1 MDKLEEKLGYAFRR
15 KELLATA
22 LTHSSW
28 ANENKSS
35 GATCN
40 ERLEFLGDAILGLI
54 VASALYENT
63 PEMPEGQ
70 MTRVRAELVCER
82 SLLGAADV
90 LGLGEHLR
98 LGRGEELGGGRK
110 RPSILA
116 DAFEAVV
123 AAVFLDGGME
133 HAQAVVERFILS
145 GLDESAKTG
154 FDYKT
159 LLQELVQRKSGQT
172 LSYHM
177 TGESGPDHMK
187 RFSVEV
193 RISGEARGS
202 GDGRNKKEAE
212 QAAARAA
219 LEAMKK

>member
-1 MDKLEEKLGYAFRR
+1 MDKLEDKLGYAFRR

-35 GATCN
+35 GKACN
-40 ERLEFLGDAILGLI
+40 ERLEFLGDAILGFV
-54 VASALYENT
+54 VASYLYESA

-82 SLLGAADV
+82 SLLGAADA
-90 LGLGEHLR
+90 LGVGEHLK
-98 LGRGEELGGGRK
+98 LGRGEELGGGRS

-116 DAFEAVV
+116 DAFEAIV

-133 HAQAVVERFILS
+133 CARSVVSRFILA
-145 GLDESAKTG
+145 GLDEGAKSG
-154 FDYKT
+154 CDYKT
-159 LLQELVQRKSGQT
+159 LLQELVQRKIGQT
-172 LSYHM
+172 LSYHL

-193 RISGEARGS
+193 RVSGEVKGT
-202 GDGRNKKEAE
+202 GDGKNKKEAE

-219 LEAMKK
+219 LEALRE